1 MFQQEMQNL
10 IVFTLTGI
18 GRTKE
23 IKLAGIK
30 QLKDYLLALEQLI
43 QRDVG
48 TLIIQRMVLISN
60 FGNNL

>member
-1 MFQQEMQNL
+1 MFQQEMQSL

-30 QLKDYLLALEQLI
+30 QLKDYPLALEQLI

-48 TLIIQRMVLISN
+48 TLIIQRMEQISN

>member
-18 GRTKE
+18 GKTKE

>member
-1 MFQQEMQNL
+1 MFQQEMQSL

-48 TLIIQRMVLISN
+48 TLIIQRMEQISN